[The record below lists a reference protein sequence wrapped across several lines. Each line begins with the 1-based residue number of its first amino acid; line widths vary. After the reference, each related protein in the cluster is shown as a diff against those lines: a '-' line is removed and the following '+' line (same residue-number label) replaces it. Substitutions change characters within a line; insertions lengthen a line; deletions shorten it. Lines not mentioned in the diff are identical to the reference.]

1 MTNAL
6 SELLGYDVNQRAPKK
21 AGYHLLKKGEELNC
35 MCKSNHYLLLG
46 SNPHYQCKG
55 RPILNGLCQKHALQ
69 YLGQLENAIAEPD
82 YNEYGQAWI
91 KKDIARLNDKMAY
104 YAEKGTWRGSRRL
117 LLKLHR
123 EAKTRRDGLERLLE
137 LYGMRIRA
145 MKYALGLT

>member
-6 SELLGYDVNQRAPKK
+6 
-21 AGYHLLKKGEELNC
+21 AGYHLLKKGEELDPR
-35 MCKSNHYLLLG
+35 MCKSNHYVLSALLG
-46 SNPHYQCKG
+46 GSPHYQCTG
-55 RPILNGLCQKHALQ
+55 RPLLNGLCQKHAMQ

-82 YNEYGQAWI
+82 YDKYGQGWI
-91 KKDIARLNDKMAY
+91 KKDMAKLNDKMAY
-104 YAEKGTWRGSRRL
+104 YVAKGTWRGSRRL

-145 MKYALGLT
+145 TKYALGLT